1 MDKITDGSAVKAAQV
16 TETPDALP
24 KPLARDN
31 LLIKANDH
39 VTFCDKY
46 DIHFRG
52 IVKWI
57 GTDESTD
64 KVVVGIEVVRDNC

>member
-1 MDKITDGSAVKAAQV
+1 MKAAQV

-31 LLIKANDH
+31 CLIKINNH

-46 DIHFRG
+46 DTQFRG
-52 IVKWI
+52 IIKWI
-57 GTDESTD
+57 GNDESTD
-64 KVVVGIEVVRDNC
+64 KVVVGIEVVRDNS